1 MAENYK
7 FAFELYKKV
16 KELCRK
22 DEYNLFLHKH
32 LGDLVACV
40 SITKHLN
47 CNLVILCI

>member
-40 SITKHLN
+40 SITKQFELQFVN
-47 CNLVILCI
+47 LCI